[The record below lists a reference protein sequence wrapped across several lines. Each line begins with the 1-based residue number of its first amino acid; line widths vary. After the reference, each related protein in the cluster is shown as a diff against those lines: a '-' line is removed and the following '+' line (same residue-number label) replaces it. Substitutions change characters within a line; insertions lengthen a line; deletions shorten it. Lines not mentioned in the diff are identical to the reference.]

1 MKKSKDHR
9 QLGVEMDLFFID
21 PLVGKGFPIWL
32 PNGVALKNKIRDFII
47 EQEKKYKFELV
58 ETPVIGSIE
67 LYKTSGHYD
76 HYKENIFPSMK
87 LDENEEFVLRPMACP
102 HHIMIYKHRLRSYKN
117 LPLRLAEQVY
127 QFRYESSGGLLGLER
142 VRAMN
147 LTDSH
152 IFLRD
157 DQIEQEIEN
166 AFNIVKSTLDKF
178 NINIEYIELAL
189 HDSKDKEKYHQDDEK
204 WRLAE
209 QSLKNFLE
217 NKNIKYVSKVGEAAF
232 YGPKIDIQIKTKL
245 NHTITL
251 STIQLDF
258 LLPEK
263 FDIFYVDKHLN
274 KKRPI
279 MIHRGLIGTYER
291 FISVLLEQTQGDF
304 PLWLA
309 PIQVAVIPI
318 SKEQLKY
325 AKEVYQTLLNNNIR
339 AILDDSEERLSN
351 KIRLLNERKIKIQLI
366 IGKNEEEENKVTYRL
381 LGKTASK
388 TVNLKDILNLFK

>member
-1 MKKSKDHR
+1 MEKNKDHR
-9 QLGVEMDLFFID
+9 QLGIEMDLFFID
-21 PLVGKGFPIWL
+21 PFVGKGFPIWL
-32 PNGVALKNKIRDFII
+32 PNGLILKNKIRDFII
-47 EQEKKYKFELV
+47 EQEKKYNFELV
-58 ETPVIGSIE
+58 ETPVIGSVE
-67 LYKTSGHYD
+67 LYKKSGHYD
-76 HYKENIFPSMK
+76 HYKENIFPIMK
-87 LDENEEFVLRPMACP
+87 LDEGEEFVLRPMACP
-102 HHIMIYKHRLRSYKN
+102 HHIMIYKHKLRSYKN
-117 LPLRLAEQVY
+117 LPIRLAEQVY

-166 AFNIVKSTLDKF
+166 AFNIVKSTLEKF
-178 NINIEYIELAL
+178 NINIDYIELAL
-189 HDSKDKEKYHQDDEK
+189 HDPKDKEKYHQDDEK

-217 NKNIKYVSKVGEAAF
+217 NKNIKYISKIGEAAF

-245 NHTITL
+245 NHIITL

-258 LLPEK
+258 VLPEK
-263 FDIFYVDKHLN
+263 FDIFYVDKNLN

-309 PIQVAVIPI
+309 PIQVAVVPV
-318 SKEQLKY
+318 SKYQSNY
-325 AKEVYQTLLNNNIR
+325 ANEIYNSLIDNNIR
-339 AILDDSEERLSN
+339 AILDDTEERLSN
-351 KIRLLNERKIKIQLI
+351 KIRILNERKVKIQLI
-366 IGKNEEEENKVTYRL
+366 VGENEERDGKVSCRL
-381 LGKTASK
+381 LGKKANK
-388 TVNLKDILNLFK
+388 IVVLKDILNLFK